1 MLIPTCFN
9 CLTLFLKYSYFKG
22 MLRDTELYSELMQ
35 IAVHG
40 DKKYI
45 IYGDPACPM
54 SELILKP
61 RGGVAQQFLPDK
73 QIFSGHINLF

>member
-1 MLIPTCFN
+1 
-9 CLTLFLKYSYFKG
+9 

-40 DKKYI
+40 HKKYI
-45 IYGDPACPM
+45 IYGDPAYPM

-61 RGGVAQQFLPDK
+61 YCNRILTPQ
-73 QIFSGHINLF
+73 